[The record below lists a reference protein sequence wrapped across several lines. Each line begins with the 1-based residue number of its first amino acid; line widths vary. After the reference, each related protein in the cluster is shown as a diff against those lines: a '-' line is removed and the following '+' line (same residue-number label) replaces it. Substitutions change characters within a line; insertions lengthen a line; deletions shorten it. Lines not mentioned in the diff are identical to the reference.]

1 MKITKNN
8 FEKNIFKNGSKTYFT
23 SSLFFPKDKRLA
35 VYKLYS
41 FVRLADDFVDE
52 IPQNKTAFLL
62 LKNSYQKKA
71 SNVPIVS
78 IKKVLQNIY
87 DLQKEYK
94 ISNVE
99 IKAFLCS
106 MEMDLKKQKY
116 ITMEDTLRY
125 IYGSAEVIGL
135 MMSKIIGLNIES
147 YKYAKYQGRAM
158 QYINFIRDIDE
169 DIKLGRCYFPY
180 NIRLKYGL
188 KSWNENIVTNNGFEL
203 FIKEQIEQYYTWQ
216 QKAEKGW
223 KYIPYRS
230 RVAVIT
236 ASDGYNWTAK
246 KIYNKPAIVFNKKVK
261 PSKAILLVFAC
272 KNFIKAVFY

>member
-8 FEKNIFKNGSKTYFT
+8 FEKNIFKSGSKTYFT
-23 SSLFFPKDKRLA
+23 SSVFFPKDKRLA

-106 MEMDLKKQKY
+106 MEMDLKKQKQWDPNWDDKWCTEKDLESPDDEVVCTCWD
-116 ITMEDTLRY
+116 ITKGD
-125 IYGSAEVIGL
+125 
-135 MMSKIIGLNIES
+135 
-147 YKYAKYQGRAM
+147 
-158 QYINFIRDIDE
+158 IR
-169 DIKLGRCYFPY
+169 K
-180 NIRLKYGL
+180 
-188 KSWNENIVTNNGFEL
+188 
-203 FIKEQIEQYYTWQ
+203 
-216 QKAEKGW
+216 KAEDGMDFKQIQSKTGLGLSCGLC
-223 KYIPYRS
+223 INRS
-230 RVAVIT
+230 EYLV
-236 ASDGYNWTAK
+236 NWYLK
-246 KIYNKPAIVFNKKVK
+246 NKKK
-261 PSKAILLVFAC
+261 
-272 KNFIKAVFY
+272 